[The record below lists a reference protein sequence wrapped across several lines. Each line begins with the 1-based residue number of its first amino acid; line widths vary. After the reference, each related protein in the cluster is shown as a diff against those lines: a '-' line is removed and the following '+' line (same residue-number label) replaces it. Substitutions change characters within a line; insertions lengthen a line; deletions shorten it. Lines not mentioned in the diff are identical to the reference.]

1 MTSAIPP
8 QARRFRSVRV
18 SGFLISGAVALLG
31 CSSGSEDDG
40 ANGGNGAGVG
50 GTPSG
55 TGASATTGGTTA
67 TGGGVSTGGTA
78 STGGVPSGG
87 ATSTGGA
94 LTGGSGGVATG
105 GVPSTPVDCAPIV
118 AAGFDLCESGTDF
131 CAAVYDDGTGCVAV
145 CQAAGLA
152 CDGAR
157 ENLDGACGAD
167 ESLPALPCDSGHQ
180 SDYCICRGEVAGTGG
195 AGSGGAPGTGG
206 EASGGSSSGG
216 AASGG
221 ASSGGSASGGGGNV
235 PANADCNDIT
245 SQPVIVVKK
254 DGSGHF
260 TTVQAAIDSLP
271 KSNTTPTQIRIA
283 PDTYTE
289 KLRVDRPNIT
299 LCGQKGQA
307 AATILTYGDNANTSN
322 GQGGTLGTSGSAS
335 TNISASKVSA
345 ENVTFKNNTP
355 LGGSQAVAL
364 LITGSEVQFR
374 NCRFLSYQ
382 DTLYTKGGSQYFK
395 DCYVEGSVDYIFGG
409 ATAVFDECT
418 IHTAAGGTAVTAPS
432 TDQAIPFGLVF
443 LGGELTAAS
452 SVSSG
457 SQALGRNWG
466 AYGAAAYIG
475 TVLGKHIST
484 AGWSPMGS
492 NTLATAR
499 FSEYQTTGPGSHPTQ
514 RAQSKQL
521 TSAEAAA
528 YTVDNILGSWTPTFS
543 Q

>member
-1 MTSAIPP
+1 VISA
-8 QARRFRSVRV
+8 ALA
-18 SGFLISGAVALLG
+18 FLA
-31 CSSGSEDDG
+31 CSAGTAEDETDG
-40 ANGGNGAGVG
+40 AQSPAVG

-55 TGASATTGGTTA
+55 TGASINASGGAAASGGGSNA
-67 TGGGVSTGGTA
+67 TGGSTNAAGGAAGGT
-78 STGGVPSGG
+78 PS
-87 ATSTGGA
+87 
-94 LTGGSGGVATG
+94 GGSGGNATG
-105 GVPSTPVDCAPIV
+105 GAPSLPVDCSALT
-118 AAGFDLCESGTDF
+118 AAGYDLCESGSDF
-131 CAAVYDDGTGCVAV
+131 CAAVYDDGTGCLAM
-145 CQAAGLA
+145 CQAVGLA
-152 CDGAR
+152 CESAR
-157 ENLDGACGAD
+157 ENVDGACSAD

-180 SDYCICRGEVAGTGG
+180 SDYCFCRGEVAGTGG
-195 AGSGGAPGTGG
+195 ASSGGAPGTGG
-206 EASGGSSSGG
+206 AASGGAASGGSSSGG
-216 AASGG
+216 SE
-221 ASSGGSASGGGGNV
+221 SGGSGGV

-245 SQPVIVVKK
+245 SQPILQVDKN
-254 DGSGHF
+254 GSGDF
-260 TTVQAAIDSLP
+260 TTIQAAVDSLS
-271 KSNTTPTQIRIA
+271 KSNATPTQIRIA
-283 PDTYTE
+283 PGTYTE

-299 LCGQKGQA
+299 LCGQAGQA
-307 AATILTYGDNANTSN
+307 ASTILTYGDNANTSN

-345 ENVTFKNNTP
+345 ENVTFRNSTP

-409 ATAVFDECT
+409 ATAVFQECT
-418 IHTAAGGTAVTAPS
+418 IHSAAGGTAVTAPS
-432 TDQAIPFGLVF
+432 TDQATPFGLVF

-452 SVSSG
+452 SVSDG

-466 AYGAAAYIG
+466 AYGAAAFIG
-475 TVLGKHIST
+475 TVLGEHIST

-499 FSEYQTTGPGSHPTQ
+499 FEEYQTTGPGSHPTE

-521 TSAEAAA
+521 TAQEAAA
-528 YTVDNILGSWTPTFS
+528 YTVDNILGAWTPTFS